1 MIETP
6 SPDVLAVRTREI
18 FERIHREQMAGLP
31 LINPALE
38 VATLGFR
45 SWEGRTLGML
55 VTPWMMSLV
64 MFPAEGEDWEA
75 LPLGG
80 RQIHGF
86 PGGLF
91 RFLVNRVDGLGSLQ
105 MHSVH
110 SPMRGFPDQAAALAE
125 AGAFLER
132 LLTPVKAEPRQDLV
146 DEELLGRILRG
157 EKVPSVEAVVDAV
170 AAPSPEPVA
179 GR

>member
-1 MIETP
+1 MREMF
-6 SPDVLAVRTREI
+6 SPEARAALTREV
-18 FERIHREQMAGLP
+18 FERIHRQQMAGLP

-38 VATLGFR
+38 VATVGFR
-45 SWEGRTLGML
+45 DWEGRTLGVL

-64 MFPAEGEDWEA
+64 LFPAEGEDWED

-80 RQIHGF
+80 RQIQGF

-91 RFLVNRVDGLGSLQ
+91 RFLVNRIDGLGTLQ

-110 SPMRGFPDQAAALAE
+110 SPMRSFPDQTAALAE
-125 AGAFLER
+125 AAAFLRR
-132 LLTPVKAEPRQDLV
+132 LLAPPGDEPRQELV

-157 EKVPSVEAVVDAV
+157 EKVPAVEAVADG
-170 AAPSPEPVA
+170 APIQSPESRA
-179 GR
+179 DH